1 MDMPM
6 NVPVDDP
13 NADTEWN
20 DILRKHGVIP
30 ERPPSPTPLI
40 QEALTEARK
49 QVHENRL
56 EDKDLDEL
64 KELEDEEDEAFLE
77 QYRKQRMA
85 ELSTIAIASVFNR
98 VYPLQKPD
106 YSKDVTEA
114 SNKAFV
120 LVHLTSS
127 LGTNI
132 ESRLLTELWR
142 EMARE
147 FGDVKFC
154 EIRADM
160 CIEGYPERNTP
171 TILVY
176 RDGDIKK
183 QVVTLKE
190 LGGEQTTI
198 NDLQNLL
205 VGVGA
210 LKATDHRVVSSTR
223 GDGEKAYSS
232 IRTGRLNA
240 ATAEDDHDDWD

>member
-30 ERPPSPTPLI
+30 EKPPSPTPLI
-40 QEALTEARK
+40 QEALAEARK
-49 QVHENRL
+49 QAYGNRL
-56 EDKDLDEL
+56 EEKDLDEL
-64 KELEDEEDEAFLE
+64 NDLEDEEDEAFLAK
-77 QYRKQRMA
+77 YRNQRMA
-85 ELSTIAIASVFNR
+85 ELSTIATASVFNQ

-106 YSKDVTEA
+106 YPKDVTEA

-142 EMARE
+142 EMARK
-147 FGDVKFC
+147 FGDIKFC

-176 RDGDIKK
+176 RNGDIKK
-183 QVVTLKE
+183 QVVTLNE
-190 LGGEQTTI
+190 LGGDHTTI
-198 NDLQNLL
+198 KDLQNLL

-210 LKATDHRVVSSTR
+210 LKATDHRVVNSTQ
-223 GDGEKAYSS
+223 GDGEVPYSS
-232 IRTGRLNA
+232 IRTGNLNA
-240 ATAEDDHDDWD
+240 ATAEDDDDDWD